1 MGKASRTKRERPVW
15 SRDTTM
21 TALVSRLANHE
32 ALVESYCPGGLM
44 ELDKAGSDRRP
55 GQLGWPGWC
64 WVPTAV
70 SDQVAALRCDPS
82 IDDQTRLGVGQVMSF
97 VGAWRLGKGIYRVS
111 PEFAGQ
117 LHATRL
123 PDALPGDVLLQ
134 FPEWCVY
141 IPMQPVPNVVGAY
154 VRLDWDLETERPLL
168 GLLFDIAPEDEAK
181 KSILVNLDLFLDH
194 DSLSSALS
202 ELIASP
208 EGSSGGPE
216 GVPVLAVAAR
226 PFVDVALYL
235 CSLDADA
242 VTRQNPAARPR
253 HHARPAGQP
262 SVWDVGYR
270 VAELLRRP
278 GVSKQASPGAERP
291 SPAPHMRRAHWHTYL
306 VGKGSRADPS
316 TARRELRWV
325 HPTLV
330 GTGDRVP
337 VVRHLRSHD
346 RELTVGDS
354 S

>member
-1 MGKASRTKRERPVW
+1 
-15 SRDTTM
+15 
-21 TALVSRLANHE
+21 
-32 ALVESYCPGGLM
+32 
-44 ELDKAGSDRRP
+44 
-55 GQLGWPGWC
+55 
-64 WVPTAV
+64 
-70 SDQVAALRCDPS
+70 
-82 IDDQTRLGVGQVMSF
+82 MSF

-117 LHATRL
+117 LHASRL

-141 IPMQPVPNVVGAY
+141 VPLQPVPNVVGAY
-154 VRLDWDLETERPLL
+154 IRLDWDVETERPLL
-168 GLLFDIAPEDEAK
+168 GLLFDIAPEGEAN

-208 EGSSGGPE
+208 DGLPGGSD
-216 GVPVLAVAAR
+216 GVPALAVAAR

-242 VTRQNPAARPR
+242 VTKQKPTATPR

-262 SVWDVGYR
+262 CVWDVGYR

-278 GVSKQASPGAERP
+278 RVAKQASAEAERP

-337 VVRHLRSHD
+337 VVRHLRKNND
-346 RELTVGDS
+346 RELTAGDGR
-354 S
+354 